1 MNEFLRVLFDSPA
14 ALLDDLVLRSLV
26 ALVFAAILG
35 GVTGS
40 FVVAKRMTSVAGAI
54 SHAALGG
61 VGIAYFLGAD
71 PLLGALAVAV
81 LSAGFIASAY
91 LRHDASLDSLLSVT
105 WSLGMSVGI
114 IALSISPGYQPGL
127 EQYLFGNVFLV
138 SREYLFYLV
147 AITTATVILVAM
159 FFPHLQAISFD
170 EEFADIRGIG
180 LKRYFCLL
188 MLLVCISVVL
198 LIQVVGI
205 VLVIALLSL
214 PASASIKASIGL
226 KQLIFLSCVIS
237 VVCSL
242 AGFFVSWLADAHYML
257 SLPVGPVIVVVAVLA
272 FLGSRVFRSV

>member
-1 MNEFLRVLFDSPA
+1 MSELLRRVSLVPA
-14 ALLDDLVLRSLV
+14 ILLDDLVLRSLV
-26 ALVFAAILG
+26 ALVFAAVLG

-61 VGIAYFLGAD
+61 VGIAYFFGSD
-71 PLLGALAVAV
+71 PLLGALVVAV

-138 SREYLFYLV
+138 SREYLFYLAAV
-147 AITTATVILVAM
+147 TTVTVFLVAM

-188 MLLVCISVVL
+188 MLLVCVSVVM

-214 PASASIKASIGL
+214 PAAASIKAASGL
-226 KQLIFLSCVIS
+226 KQLILYSSILSVL
-237 VVCSL
+237 CSL
-242 AGFFVSWLADAHYML
+242 GGFFVSWLADVYYL
-257 SLPVGPVIVVVAVLA
+257 LPLPVGPAIVVVAVIA
-272 FLGSRVFRSV
+272 FLGSRVLRAA